1 MSNHKEVLDKASLEL
16 REVYIVIKKYFYTSD
31 DRQQVQYEDII
42 DELFNQIELKFS
54 MIESQLLPTL
64 PTNNEKNNF
73 EFELYKS
80 TERYND
86 LRSMYRSKKIDEK
99 VKYLETLYLKSF
111 DNSELQLDDS
121 KESEESSRMDET
133 KNRYTSIDDAQLEE
147 LSAQEKLLQ
156 QNSILTDKL
165 QNVNALMKS
174 TLLAGEIN
182 LSELELSTNSL
193 SSLSDNY
200 AFFGNVLNKTNTL
213 VKSINKAS
221 KNERAMIYRSLY
233 FFISVCCWILWRR
246 IFKRPILLIIWLIFS
261 PIKMLFWN
269 TSSGSIPVSLS
280 SMAMATTIISSS
292 CIESSTITSMAS
304 MATEI
309 TTEAVTEILHQI
321 RKDEL

>member
-193 SSLSDNY
+193 SS
-200 AFFGNVLNKTNTL
+200 
-213 VKSINKAS
+213 
-221 KNERAMIYRSLY
+221 
-233 FFISVCCWILWRR
+233 
-246 IFKRPILLIIWLIFS
+246 
-261 PIKMLFWN
+261 
-269 TSSGSIPVSLS
+269 SIPVSLS

>member
-16 REVYIVIKKYFYTSD
+16 REVYIAIKKYFYTSD

-64 PTNNEKNNF
+64 PTNNEENNF

-213 VKSINKAS
+213 
-221 KNERAMIYRSLY
+221 
-233 FFISVCCWILWRR
+233 
-246 IFKRPILLIIWLIFS
+246 RPILLIIWLIFS